1 MIYYIHREEVTETE
15 LFDRIS
21 YVIEESGLT
30 KTEFAKRINI
40 SQPHLS
46 KISAGISNPSD
57 RTITDI
63 CREFGVSEKWLR
75 TGDGPKRIPQ
85 TFQQE
90 VANLAGRYLN
100 DAAEADRMAL
110 VGAIL
115 KLPRD
120 QLVPIMDQVI
130 AIGKAL
136 EAARNHAPDPPDG

>member
-1 MIYYIHREEVTETE
+1 M
-15 LFDRIS
+15 D
-21 YVIEESGLT
+21 SGIT
-30 KTEFAKRINI
+30 KSEFAARLNI
-40 SQPHLS
+40 SQS
-46 KISAGISNPSD
+46 MVSMICSGKKSPSD

-130 AIGKAL
+130 ALGKAL
-136 EAARNHAPDPPDG
+136 EAARSHATDPPDG

>member
-1 MIYYIHREEVTETE
+1 MVSMIC
-15 LFDRIS
+15 
-21 YVIEESGLT
+21 SG
-30 KTEFAKRINI
+30 KK
-40 SQPHLS
+40 S
-46 KISAGISNPSD
+46 PSD
-57 RTITDI
+57 RTIMDI
-63 CREFGVSEKWLR
+63 CREFGVSEKWIR

-130 AIGKAL
+130 ALGKAL
-136 EAARNHAPDPPDG
+136 EAARSHATDPPDG

>member
-1 MIYYIHREEVTETE
+1 M
-15 LFDRIS
+15 
-21 YVIEESGLT
+21 
-30 KTEFAKRINI
+30 
-40 SQPHLS
+40 
-46 KISAGISNPSD
+46 
-57 RTITDI
+57 RT
-63 CREFGVSEKWLR
+63 
-75 TGDGPKRIPQ
+75 PQ

-130 AIGKAL
+130 SIGKAL